1 MPGTLFVVATPIGNL
16 EDITLRALRVLRAA
30 SVIAAEDTRR
40 TAILLQRHDIP
51 TPTLSFHEHNERRRI
66 GGLLRRLQAGEDVA
80 VVSDAGTPSISD
92 PGARLVEAALQAGL
106 RVEPIP
112 GPSAVAAALAAS
124 GLAADRFTFLGFA
137 PARAGERARWFES
150 LRSVAGVLVYF
161 EAPQRVRASLED
173 LRQVLGERQ
182 IVVAREL
189 TKIHESIT
197 RGWVSEVL
205 ATELPERGE
214 FTIMVSDQQI
224 ARHAEGVADS
234 DEDIVRE
241 FCYMTESGDFSGRDA
256 VTHLAAKLARH
267 RQDVYALLRRA
278 GKLG

>member
-40 TAILLQRHDIP
+40 TAILLQRHDIR
-51 TPTLSFHEHNERRRI
+51 TPTISFHEHNERQRT
-66 GGLLRRLQAGEDVA
+66 GALLRRLEAGDAVA
-80 VVSDAGTPSISD
+80 IVSDAGTPLISD
-92 PGARLVEAALQAGL
+92 PGARLVEAALQAGI

-124 GLAADRFTFLGFA
+124 GLDTGRFTFVGFS
-137 PARAGERARWFES
+137 PARAGARSRWFES
-150 LRSVAGVLVYF
+150 LRDVPGVLVYF
-161 EAPQRVRASLED
+161 EAPQRIRGSLED
-173 LRQVLGERQ
+173 LRRILGERQ

-197 RGWVSEVL
+197 RAWVSEVL
-205 ATELPERGE
+205 ANPLPERGE
-214 FTIMVSDQQI
+214 FTIIVSDLK
-224 ARHAEGVADS
+224 RADKDYSSSSS
-234 DEDIVRE
+234 DDDVVHE
-241 FCYMTESGDFSGRDA
+241 FGRLTESNGLSSRDA
-256 VTHLAAKLARH
+256 VAALATKLARQ

-278 GKLG
+278 GKVG